1 MTKEIDMSEETLNEN
16 SKPDPEEIKELLDD
30 SDSMENTIPSSATDN
45 VETSS
50 SVDSAG
56 RGLEF
61 LYDVPLQI
69 SVEVGR
75 SRILLKDLL
84 QMGEGYVIELDK
96 LAGDPLDLYV
106 NSRLI
111 AKGEAVMIGEKFGIR
126 LTEVVNTSERIEQ
139 LGN

>member
-1 MTKEIDMSEETLNEN
+1 MTDEAIQESA
-16 SKPDPEEIKELLDD
+16 KPQPEEIKELLDD
-30 SDSMENTIPSSATDN
+30 EGMDSPPPSPEETATAKPPAQH
-45 VETSS
+45 E
-50 SVDSAG
+50 A

-75 SRILLKDLL
+75 SKILLKDLL
-84 QMGEGYVIELDK
+84 KMGEGYIIELDK

-111 AKGEAVMIGEKFGIR
+111 ARGEAVMVGDKFGIR
-126 LTEVVNTSERIEQ
+126 LTDVVSPMDRVEQ
-139 LGN
+139 LG

>member
-1 MTKEIDMSEETLNEN
+1 MTDETVNDN
-16 SKPDPEEIKELLDD
+16 ARPDPEEIKELLDD
-30 SDSMENTIPSSATDN
+30 EGMDTSVSSEPPSEN
-45 VETSS
+45 VEESS
-50 SVDSAG
+50 PSPSD

-75 SRILLKDLL
+75 SKILLKDLL
-84 QMGEGYVIELDK
+84 KMGEGYVIELDK

-111 AKGEAVMIGEKFGIR
+111 AKGEAVMVGEKFGIR
-126 LTEVVNTSERIEQ
+126 LTDVVNASERIEQ
-139 LGN
+139 LG

>member
-1 MTKEIDMSEETLNEN
+1 MSEEILNES

-30 SDSMENTIPSSATDN
+30 SDSMENTIPPLDADN
-45 VETSS
+45 PEKPVTA
-50 SVDSAG
+50 DSGG

-111 AKGEAVMIGEKFGIR
+111 AKGEAVMIGDKFGIR

-139 LGN
+139 LGDV

>member
-1 MTKEIDMSEETLNEN
+1 MDTDDIQDN
-16 SKPDPEEIKELLDD
+16 SRPQPEEIKELLDD
-30 SDSMENTIPSSATDN
+30 EEMDAPPISNSQ
-45 VETSS
+45 ETTPPANAQESQPE
-50 SVDSAG
+50 

-75 SRILLKDLL
+75 SKILLKDLL
-84 QMGEGYVIELDK
+84 KMGEGYVIELDK

-111 AKGEAVMIGEKFGIR
+111 AKGEAVMVGDKFGIR
-126 LTEVVNTSERIEQ
+126 LTDVVSPVDRIEQ
-139 LGN
+139 LG